1 MCCTQPCYVVQK
13 QPKGAR
19 RGYVWGTVGGPIS
32 KRSTHT
38 CSRRLSRLICCTLV
52 SQKQARQ
59 QAQVL
64 HHSPQT
70 GRSSTNTMSR
80 LVCPEKVRGICQVC
94 SGQPLIVGRVITNKR
109 NEILTPTAATP
120 NRAMA
125 QNGLHLILWPSI
137 QFDRIGGRDD
147 RPDIAFDQR
156 NIEHRVQ
163 ARQSRRQG
171 KFHCIRT
178 HSCNNL
184 IRPNPQRLQ
193 FSRAW
198 QAQGKVARGK
208 QDILPRRIRFSTAM
222 AIGNPSLACL
232 RLSNG
237 RLGLCPQFHQFTNSS
252 GLPLSHKISR

>member
-1 MCCTQPCYVVQK
+1 MGHRWWSHQHAQHTHLQPAAIT
-13 QPKGAR
+13 PHMLH
-19 RGYVWGTVGGPIS
+19 IS
-32 KRSTHT
+32 Q
-38 CSRRLSRLICCTLV
+38 
-52 SQKQARQ
+52 QKQARQ
-59 QAQVL
+59 QAGTL

-70 GRSSTNTMSR
+70 GRSSSKTMSR
-80 LVCPEKVRGICQVC
+80 LVCLEKLRSIGQVC
-94 SGQPLIVGRVITNKR
+94 SGQPLIVGRIITKKR
-109 NEILTPTAATP
+109 NRILTSTAAMP
-120 NRAMA
+120 NRMMA
-125 QNGLHLILWPSI
+125 QDGLHLILWPSI
-137 QFDRIGGRDD
+137 QFDWVRGRYD

-178 HSCNNL
+178 HSL
-184 IRPNPQRLQ
+184 KDLVRANPQRLQ

-208 QDILPRRIRFSTAM
+208 QDILACCICFSTAM